1 MTPMV
6 LSPFCL
12 LSLPTAGNSTF
23 FEGFFLLWI
32 ERWIPPSNWIICAHP
47 CFRWMNPKFAHFS
60 KGRAG
65 FVYQGWWDSV
75 NAKGTNWFYLKK
87 PERAEWMFFFARCQK
102 YLAWHLGNTQNF
114 GTLRSPLGQQQRLKK
129 NDKFD
134 IFGRWVYK
142 MQRFPHL
149 HCFSFLCKGCQIVL
163 YHTEACWKI
172 MTSPTSISTLAHAGI
187 GFASGASTHCKRVLP
202 LAPRD
207 ALASWLPICFT
218 IWRKNCLKTN
228 KNPWN
233 LVCNERM
240 KVKMEME
247 KLKKYNCSSLLLFQG
262 VL

>member
-87 PERAEWMFFFARCQK
+87 PERAEWMFFLPDAKSTLLDIWVILRI
-102 YLAWHLGNTQNF
+102 LAPWGHHWDNNNDSKKTTNLIFLGGEF
-114 GTLRSPLGQQQRLKK
+114 IK
-129 NDKFD
+129 
-134 IFGRWVYK
+134 
-142 MQRFPHL
+142 
-149 HCFSFLCKGCQIVL
+149 CKGIRICTV
-163 YHTEACWKI
+163 
-172 MTSPTSISTLAHAGI
+172 SPSFAKVVRSFFTTPKPAGKLWRHRPA
-187 GFASGASTHCKRVLP
+187 FLPLLMRVSALHLVLP
-202 LAPRD
+202 HIAREYFPWPR
-207 ALASWLPICFT
+207 AMPLPVGFQSVS
-218 IWRKNCLKTN
+218 RSEGKT
-228 KNPWN
+228 
-233 LVCNERM
+233 V
-240 KVKMEME
+240 
-247 KLKKYNCSSLLLFQG
+247 
-262 VL
+262 